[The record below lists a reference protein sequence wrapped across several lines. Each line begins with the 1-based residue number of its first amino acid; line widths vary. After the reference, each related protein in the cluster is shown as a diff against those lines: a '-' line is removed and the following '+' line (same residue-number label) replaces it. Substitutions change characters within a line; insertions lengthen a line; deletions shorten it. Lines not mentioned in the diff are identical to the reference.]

1 MLKDPINWLVVGM
14 GSKFRTSNAFGTP
27 PMDTILVCTI
37 FVYPHITLQ
46 EIAATTISDRFWLN
60 ACLLTLTIHH
70 FDFRRQLAD
79 RFITVFMPSAR
90 HASRADHTTWSVL
103 CHKTTGHHPILITFC
118 RDFILNC
125 WICWLSSFGC
135 QFGHISHSHFSE
147 CNLHPLIPADIADIV
162 QACSEDLRSVI
173 SRFLIKARFQEAFAE
188 TCAQRSVE
196 IYPEIA
202 MGRMRK
208 SGWIWLRR
216 EPFLWGEVEMGIGGN
231 PILQVGLNS
240 RCNESACG
248 LCSLSWVPFRVST
261 SARASFHRLLGL
273 VG

>member
-1 MLKDPINWLVVGM
+1 M

-103 CHKTTGHHPILITFC
+103 CHKTTGHHPTHHILSGFHPELLDLLVEQFGSPIGHIGHITFLRVQLAPIDPSWHSWHRPGMFRGSSIRHLQISDQGSLSGGFC
-118 RDFILNC
+118 RD
-125 WICWLSSFGC
+125 
-135 QFGHISHSHFSE
+135 
-147 CNLHPLIPADIADIV
+147 
-162 QACSEDLRSVI
+162 
-173 SRFLIKARFQEAFAE
+173 
-188 TCAQRSVE
+188 CAQRSVRSTLKLRWAGCE
-196 IYPEIA
+196 RA
-202 MGRMRK
+202 VGF
-208 SGWIWLRR
+208 GWGGSRFCEVRWKWESVESNPSSWSKFKVQWKCLRSMF
-216 EPFLWGEVEMGIGGN
+216 PFM
-231 PILQVGLNS
+231 S
-240 RCNESACG
+240 
-248 LCSLSWVPFRVST
+248 
-261 SARASFHRLLGL
+261 SFQSFYFWKGFIS
-273 VG
+273 